1 MLLFV
6 TSLVTSRFIL
16 HHHHFTF
23 QSLHSVSNR
32 VKKNKKY
39 RSRNFR
45 ELPTENHQLRITNR
59 ETKIQ
64 MSVIGCHPM
73 SRHPMNQTHLNE
85 ATRMSQSEMSQTSM
99 SPTSMSSM
107 STADVAQPASNVER
121 RTFVARSNLFLNFNN
136 RRNIQVGNIPL
147 ISPISILSPTSPNG
161 TIFSQIRISPN
172 SLASPLGENGFTLSR
187 RLLGPPDKETETFI
201 NTVLELEKEHNKPK
215 QNKENHQRLVL
226 ILYPL

>member
-1 MLLFV
+1 
-6 TSLVTSRFIL
+6 
-16 HHHHFTF
+16 
-23 QSLHSVSNR
+23 
-32 VKKNKKY
+32 
-39 RSRNFR
+39 
-45 ELPTENHQLRITNR
+45 
-59 ETKIQ
+59 

-73 SRHPMNQTHLNE
+73 SRHPMNQPHLNE
-85 ATRMSQSEMSQTSM
+85 AAARMSQSDMAQS
-99 SPTSMSSM
+99 SMSSTSMTAM
-107 STADVAQPASNVER
+107 STSDVSQPASNVER

-215 QNKENHQRLVL
+215 QNKENHQRLVISYSEKL
-226 ILYPL
+226 RVEFSAEKIFGTRSSAEFFLLGVPRATNAYVR

>member
-1 MLLFV
+1 
-6 TSLVTSRFIL
+6 
-16 HHHHFTF
+16 
-23 QSLHSVSNR
+23 
-32 VKKNKKY
+32 
-39 RSRNFR
+39 
-45 ELPTENHQLRITNR
+45 
-59 ETKIQ
+59 

-73 SRHPMNQTHLNE
+73 SRHPMNQPHLNDT
-85 ATRMSQSEMSQTSM
+85 ARMSQSEMAQSSMSQTSM
-99 SPTSMSSM
+99 SPM
-107 STADVAQPASNVER
+107 STMSTSDVAQPASNVER

-215 QNKENHQRLVL
+215 QNKENHQRLV
-226 ILYPL
+226 ISNSAHTIRVGSAQKGRTIFFWAVNFCGALYP

>member
-1 MLLFV
+1 
-6 TSLVTSRFIL
+6 
-16 HHHHFTF
+16 
-23 QSLHSVSNR
+23 
-32 VKKNKKY
+32 
-39 RSRNFR
+39 
-45 ELPTENHQLRITNR
+45 
-59 ETKIQ
+59 

-73 SRHPMNQTHLNE
+73 SRHPMNQPHLNE
-85 ATRMSQSEMSQTSM
+85 ASRMSQSEMSQSSM
-99 SPTSMSSM
+99 SQTSMSSM
-107 STADVAQPASNVER
+107 STADVTQPASNVER

-226 ILYPL
+226 ILYLL